1 LTNLPKYGRFLII
14 YSIGV
19 TLIKRENAL
28 IKADYVSKYG
38 KKEACQHFHISESKL
53 DEYLAAASYE
63 DTPEEVTDDLVK
75 LSAQKQRLTDINAV
89 IKKENRESYRLYN
102 SLDEIY
108 REYTILLK
116 ACPLANFKVEH
127 IVRIPE
133 THIKYA
139 IFQLSDIHANET
151 IDPRES
157 MGNCFD
163 FSVFAKRVQKLVSK
177 AKGYYKANNITHV
190 LVAGTGDWINSDRR
204 LSEKLVS
211 ATSQVRAALLTTY
224 LIEQV
229 IIELSQDFTV
239 SFAGVVGNESRI
251 SQQEFDT
258 CDVLASN
265 NWDFMIY
272 EQLRMLFIGKP
283 VTFATMQNNV
293 ADVVH
298 LPTGCNVLM
307 THGSFLKNSP
317 DRSLP
322 KLVQNYTLQGIP
334 IHIIICGHIHS
345 ASVGD
350 IVSRSSSLCGGN
362 SYSTND
368 LGCGSRASQNIY
380 IINDDL
386 GYDGI
391 KIDLQNT
398 DGYEGYHIIPELERY
413 NVRSASPN
421 TKVTITSLV

>member
-1 LTNLPKYGRFLII
+1 M
-14 YSIGV
+14 
-19 TLIKRENAL
+19 IKRENAL
-28 IKADYVSKYG
+28 IKADYVSRFG

-53 DEYLAAASYE
+53 NEYLAVASYE
-63 DTPEEVTDDLVK
+63 DTDEEVTDDLVK
-75 LSAQKQRLTDINAV
+75 LSAQKQRLTDINNI

-102 SLDEIY
+102 SLDEVY
-108 REYTILLK
+108 REYTTLLK
-116 ACPLANFKVEH
+116 SCPLADFKIEP
-127 IVRIPE
+127 IARIPE
-133 THIKYA
+133 AKVKYA
-139 IFQLSDIHANET
+139 ILHLSDLHANES

-163 FSVFAKRVQKLVSK
+163 FTVFAKRLQKFVTK
-177 AKGYYKANNITHV
+177 AKDMYAAQGVTDV

-224 LIEQV
+224 LIQQV
-229 IIELSQDFTV
+229 IIDLSQDFTV

-272 EQLRMLFIGKP
+272 EQLRMLFAGKP
-283 VTFATMQNNV
+283 VAFATMQNNV
-293 ADVVH
+293 TDVVH
-298 LPTGCNVLM
+298 LPTGCNILM

-322 KLVQNYTLQGIP
+322 KLVQSYTLQGIP

-345 ASVGD
+345 ASIGD
-350 IVSRSSSLCGGN
+350 IVSRSSSICGSN

-368 LGCGSRASQNIY
+368 LGCASRASQNIY

-398 DGYEGYHIIPELERY
+398 DGYNGYNIIPELEKY
-413 NVRSASPN
+413 NVHSSSPN